1 MKLYTE
7 EQVRK
12 AIDRGYSSAM
22 CEDSTITKTADDF
35 LQSLTP
41 IELPSD
47 EEIVWNTKNPIHIDN
62 YIVHRGAEGVSLGW
76 WNGEEWIEM
85 WSSKK
90 LNVYGWI
97 IIPNTPIEWMKEQIL
112 CKEDKTFKQK
122 SKWTKL

>member
-1 MKLYTE
+1 MTHKTNNMKLYTE

-47 EEIVWNTKNPIHIDN
+47 EEIIENAPDDTLPLVEFIA
-62 YIVHRGAEGVSLGW
+62 GA
-76 WNGEEWIEM
+76 
-85 WSSKK
+85 K
-90 LNVYGWI
+90 
-97 IIPNTPIEWMKEQIL
+97 WMKEQIL
-112 CKEDKTFKQK
+112 NIQNK
-122 SKWTKL
+122 

>member
-47 EEIVWNTKNPIHIDN
+47 EEIKHKINKEVFVSWFSNDEYERGFQDGAKWSIEHI
-62 YIVHRGAEGVSLGW
+62 
-76 WNGEEWIEM
+76 
-85 WSSKK
+85 KK
-90 LNVYGWI
+90 EVI
-97 IIPNTPIEWMKEQIL
+97 
-112 CKEDKTFKQK
+112 
-122 SKWTKL
+122 